1 MKVHNSYLHLFM
13 LVLLH
18 FFLAP
23 LYWLFFL
30 CMSKVVLGASD
41 LASGQ
46 NSAHLLLLLHSVTDK
61 SYYHIYEK
69 LLQS

>member
-1 MKVHNSYLHLFM
+1 MVHNLYSHLFM
-13 LVLLH
+13 LLSLH
-18 FFLAP
+18 FLLAAP
-23 LYWLFFL
+23 YWPFFL
-30 CMSKVVLGASD
+30 CMNKVVLAASD

-46 NSAHLLLLLHSVTDK
+46 NATHLLLLLHSVTDK